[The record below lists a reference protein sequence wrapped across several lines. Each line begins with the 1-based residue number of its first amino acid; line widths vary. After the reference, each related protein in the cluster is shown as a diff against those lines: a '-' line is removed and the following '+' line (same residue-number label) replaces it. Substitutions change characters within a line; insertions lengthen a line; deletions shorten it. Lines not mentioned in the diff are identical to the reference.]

1 MGAKFS
7 FPDDKPVFRPDRQV
21 SQFKLVNT
29 CIAFLAVTFV
39 AGTIAMVVLVAV
51 MLHRADAIP
60 YVADGGEF
68 GCRVPVLSAGK

>member
-1 MGAKFS
+1 M
-7 FPDDKPVFRPDRQV
+7 
-21 SQFKLVNT
+21 
-29 CIAFLAVTFV
+29 AVTFV